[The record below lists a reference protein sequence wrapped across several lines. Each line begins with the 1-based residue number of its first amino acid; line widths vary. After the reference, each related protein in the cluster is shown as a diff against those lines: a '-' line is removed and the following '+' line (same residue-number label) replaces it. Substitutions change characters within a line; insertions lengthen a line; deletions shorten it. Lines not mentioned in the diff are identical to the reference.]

1 MGQYNPRDKPAGN
14 NSFGPRL
21 VALAFIPALALWLI
35 PVGLKM

>member
-21 VALAFIPALALWLI
+21 VALAFIAALALWLI